1 MTEQTQHII
10 PMKPPQA
17 VGRPVT
23 MEIVKVAEA
32 LAPSMRHVSGR
43 SMPPEEAA
51 AIMLKGYELGF
62 NLTASMD
69 YIKKVG
75 DQYVLEGAGILAL
88 LHRSQL
94 VEITIQPQSDSKGE
108 PIGCTVTMKRRDSG
122 FTYTV
127 TFGRADAERAG
138 LIGKDNYKKYPAPMY
153 LWRAVGQCAQ
163 VVVPDLLAGLHLMV
177 EMQPDM
183 PPDVFTIDPDTGEIA

>member
-1 MTEQTQHII
+1 MD
-10 PMKPPQA
+10 
-17 VGRPVT
+17 
-23 MEIVKVAEA
+23 IVQIAMA
-32 LAPSMRHVSGR
+32 LAPSMRHVAGR

-75 DQYVLEGAGILAL
+75 EQFVLKGAGIMAL

-94 VEITIQPQSDSKGE
+94 VEITVVEQRDPKTGE

-122 FTYTV
+122 FTHST
-127 TFGRADAERAG
+127 TFGRAEAERAG
-138 LIGKDNYKKYPAPMY
+138 LLGKDNYKKYPGPMY

-163 VVVPDLLAGLHLMV
+163 VAVPDLFAGLHLML
-177 EMQPDM
+177 EIQADAAPE
-183 PPDVFTIDPDTGEIA
+183 PPLEIDATTGEVLA